1 MTEHIKTLEGLIL
14 KIDAKLN
21 GSLSPD
27 IRPVFEA
34 LKGKLNKAIS
44 YERI

>member
-27 IRPVFEA
+27 IRPVFEV
-34 LKGKLNKAIS
+34 LKGNINKAIRH
-44 YERI
+44 ERI